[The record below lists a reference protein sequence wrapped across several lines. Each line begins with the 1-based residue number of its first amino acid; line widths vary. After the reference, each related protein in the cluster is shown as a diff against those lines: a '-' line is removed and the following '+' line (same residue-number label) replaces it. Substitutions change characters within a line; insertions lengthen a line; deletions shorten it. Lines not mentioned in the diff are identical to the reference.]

1 MKEYI
6 VRVYS
11 DRSEWYNDDGEL
23 HREDGPAVETSDGN
37 KYWYKNKE
45 LHREDG
51 PAVEF
56 EDGSTEWW
64 LNGQQ
69 LPEEEFNQQ
78 MNSCDGKPI
87 VIDGKE
93 YKLTLIK

>member
-11 DRSEWYNDDGEL
+11 DRTDWRDKKGNL
-23 HREDGPAVETSDGN
+23 HREGGPAVECADGT
-37 KYWYKNKE
+37 KE
-45 LHREDG
+45 WWQNGKRHREDG

-78 MNSCDGKPI
+78 MNSCDGKTI